1 MGKKSNQRIIGIEEG
16 EEFQIKEP
24 ENVFN
29 EIIEEKFSILKKEI
43 PIKVKE
49 VQRTPNRLDQ
59 KESPDT
65 I

>member
-1 MGKKSNQRIIGIEEG
+1 MKRPNPRIIGIEEG

>member
-49 VQRTPNRLDQ
+49 A
-59 KESPDT
+59 
-65 I
+65 